1 MTRFL
6 LISIGSSKI
15 LILLIFKPN
24 ILQGISG
31 ILADEMGLGKTVQC
45 IAFLCHV
52 AERLGVW
59 GPFLVVSPASTLHN
73 WQQEMERFVPDFKV
87 VRIKIQS
94 RFSLCFE

>member
-1 MTRFL
+1 
-6 LISIGSSKI
+6 
-15 LILLIFKPN
+15 
-24 ILQGISG
+24 
-31 ILADEMGLGKTVQC
+31 MGLGKTVQC

-87 VRIKIQS
+87 VCTIIS
-94 RFSLCFE
+94 VYFFCVYFI